1 MTGSKPLRVAVAG
14 AGMVSGHHL
23 PAWRSLA
30 DVEVAAIC
38 DIDPAQARA
47 RAEAFGIPQVF
58 ADVETML
65 AETRP
70 DALDIALPPDMHV
83 PALRIAAR
91 HGIAVLCQ
99 KPLAPSL
106 AEAREIAAEIGDA
119 IPVMVHE
126 NWRRRAH
133 YRRLSSWL
141 ASGRLGRAVA
151 FEMSLMGSGLL
162 ADAQGRRPT
171 LERQPFF
178 RDLDR
183 FLVIEVLIHHLDT
196 LAYLLGPV
204 IVKSAALSN
213 RSGALRGEDT
223 AIIHLAAGGVDG
235 CLAAS
240 SAVGGEPALPGDRL
254 SLYCEHGTVRLDGWD
269 LEASLEGLEPL
280 STDPASG
287 YEDSYRAA
295 IADFVGSLK
304 SGVPFETGLPEA
316 LAALKAVETVYT
328 LSRFRPG
335 P

>member
-1 MTGSKPLRVAVAG
+1 MTGSKTLRVAVAG

-23 PAWRSLA
+23 PAWRALE
-30 DVEVAAIC
+30 DVEVVAIC
-38 DIDPAQARA
+38 DIDPERARA
-47 RAEAFGIPQVF
+47 RAEAFGIAQVF

-65 AETRP
+65 VDTGP

-83 PALRIAAR
+83 PALRVAAR
-91 HGIAVLCQ
+91 HGTAVLCQ

-106 AEAREIAAEIGDA
+106 AEARAIAAEIGDA
-119 IPVMVHE
+119 IPVMIHE

-133 YRRLSSWL
+133 YRRLKSWL
-141 ASGRLGRAVA
+141 DSGRLGKVVA

-162 ADAQGRRPT
+162 ADGHGRRPT

-204 IVKSAALSN
+204 VVKSAALSN

-223 AIIHLAAGGVDG
+223 AVIHLAAGGVDG

-240 SAVGGEPALPGDRL
+240 FAVGGEPALPGDRL
-254 SLYCEHGTVRLDGWD
+254 SLYCQRGTVRLDGWE
-269 LEASLEGLEPL
+269 LEASLEGLDPL
-280 STDPASG
+280 STDPESG
-287 YEDSYRAA
+287 YEDSYQAA
-295 IADFVGSLK
+295 IAAFVASLK
-304 SGVPFETGLPEA
+304 YGVPFETGLAES
-316 LAALKAVETVYT
+316 LAALKAVEAVYT
-328 LSRFRPG
+328 LSRFKPA